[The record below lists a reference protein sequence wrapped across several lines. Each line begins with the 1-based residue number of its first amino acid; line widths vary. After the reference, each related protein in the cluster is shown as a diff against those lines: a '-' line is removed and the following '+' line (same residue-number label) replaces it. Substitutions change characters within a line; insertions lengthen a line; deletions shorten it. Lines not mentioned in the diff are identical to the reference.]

1 MNAIRFLIIGATT
14 FVLAVSFPSL
24 RAADGDAEWQK
35 VTDVVE
41 GIKNP
46 KEKPQTRE
54 DAIANLKTGLT
65 EFDAAYAAALK
76 ADPENP
82 RRWEAA
88 LFHAMTSRVREIA
101 GVPAPEKTA
110 ISLADILNSKDAK
123 PEVKSQASLIDVM
136 ESSEEAEAPGG
147 DTAGWIAKAE
157 KHLENYPEE
166 KMNKLV
172 EDKIS
177 GIKAAAEIKSKPLE
191 LKFTAV
197 DGREVDVSKLQ
208 GKVVLI
214 DFWAT
219 WCGPCIAELPNVLK
233 AYKELHPKG
242 FEIVGISLDSDKA
255 KLEAFVKERGM
266 EWPQYYDGKGWQNEV
281 STKYGINSIPAMWLL
296 NKKGMVVSTNA
307 RGGLEEQV
315 AKLLSE

>member
-1 MNAIRFLIIGATT
+1 MNAQRLLRIGVMTL
-14 FVLAVSFPSL
+14 VLAVSSSL

-41 GIKNP
+41 GIKKP
-46 KEKPQTRE
+46 KEQPKSRE
-54 DAIANLKTGLT
+54 EAISKLKDGLI

-76 ADPENP
+76 AAPTNP
-82 RRWEAA
+82 LRWDAA
-88 LFHAMTSRVREIA
+88 LFDAMTRRVREIA
-101 GVPAPEKTA
+101 GVPAPEKAPIT
-110 ISLADILNSKDAK
+110 LADILKAEDAK
-123 PEVKSQASLIDVM
+123 PEVKSQASLIEVM
-136 ESSEEAEAPGG
+136 EAVEEAEAPGG
-147 DTAGWIAKAE
+147 DTAAWVAKAE
-157 KHLENYPEE
+157 KHLKDYPNEP
-166 KMNKLV
+166 MNKMV
-172 EDKIS
+172 EGKIT

-191 LKFTAV
+191 MKFTAV

-219 WCGPCIAELPNVLK
+219 WCGPCVAELPNVLK

-255 KLEAFVKERGM
+255 KLEEFVKERGM
-266 EWPQYYDGKGWQNEV
+266 EWPQYYDGKGWQNEI

-307 RGGLEEQV
+307 RGGLEEAV
-315 AKLLSE
+315 AKLLEE